1 MNWYI
6 IAGVVSALL
15 LGWAVGIWVGAVK
28 GYNSAI
34 QEQAERDNQK
44 MWENFINQFK
54 GGQNGK

>member
-1 MNWYI
+1 MIWYI

-15 LGWAVGIWVGAVK
+15 LGWAVGIWVGTVK
-28 GYNSAI
+28 GYNAAT